1 MVQAGGFRD
10 EEEFREILN
19 ANITPAQPVSSPEL
33 LQGRETLL
41 REIGRAL
48 ASPGMNVFIHG
59 ERGVGKT
66 SLALTASK
74 NLTILDGAYV
84 GLEKATTF
92 SGFVRDV
99 CSALLGSGPVK
110 RDLDATGSAALNLW
124 FFKLEGK
131 LGGSGSIAVGD
142 IESVNE
148 AASAII
154 ECTSRSQRK
163 VLVIDEMD
171 RVEDPSFRPLFAEL
185 IKRLHDRQSRLKLIM
200 CGIGSTLEEIIGS
213 HLSASRAITPFGIP
227 PIPYDA
233 RWRIIQ
239 NAADKLGFTINREY
253 IIRISQ
259 ISDGYPYYVHLI
271 GFNLLW
277 AIFDHHQTSKDAT
290 SEDFHAAVIKS
301 IERAESPLRD
311 AYKFAIQK
319 TKNSFDY
326 EEALWSLAES
336 THFER
341 QIKDVYDQSYSK
353 VVAQRKRDPDGE
365 LPPKLD
371 IEQFRQ
377 RLYRLCEDRHGQI
390 IRRTKNSWYAFAENV
405 MRGYVR
411 LVAHRN
417 GVILGDDHH

>member
-1 MVQAGGFRD
+1 MVSKRAFQDEHEFRD
-10 EEEFREILN
+10 ILN
-19 ANITPAQPVSSPEL
+19 ANITPARPVDSPEL
-33 LQGRETLL
+33 LQGREALL

-66 SLALTASK
+66 SLALTAALD
-74 NLTILDGAYV
+74 LTYDKAYV

-92 SGFVRDV
+92 ASFIRDV
-99 CSALLGSGPVK
+99 CSALIGSGVVK
-110 RDLDATGSAALNLW
+110 RDLDITGSTSLNLW
-124 FFKLEGK
+124 VFKLEGK
-131 LGGSGSIAVGD
+131 LGGSGAIGIGD

-154 ECTSRSQRK
+154 ECTDRSQRK

-227 PIPYDA
+227 PISYDA

-277 AIFDHHQTSKDAT
+277 AIFDHYETSLEASSD
-290 SEDFHAAVIKS
+290 DFHAAVIKS
-301 IERAESPLRD
+301 IERAESPLRE

-353 VVAQRKRDPDGE
+353 VVAQRKLDSDGE
-365 LPPKLD
+365 IPPKLD

-390 IRRTKNSWYAFAENV
+390 IKRTKNSWYAFGENV